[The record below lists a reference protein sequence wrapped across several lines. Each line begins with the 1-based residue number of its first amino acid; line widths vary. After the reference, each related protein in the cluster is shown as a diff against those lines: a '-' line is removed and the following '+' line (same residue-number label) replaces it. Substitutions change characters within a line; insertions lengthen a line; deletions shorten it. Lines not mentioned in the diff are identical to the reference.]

1 MINDNDEM
9 KQNET
14 KPNYHEAS
22 IKLSSYSK
30 DGRKNSDTNDNDNMI
45 VDNNTTK

>member
-9 KQNET
+9 KRNET
-14 KPNYHEAS
+14 KPNNHEAS

-30 DGRKNSDTNDNDNMI
+30 DGWKNSDTITMKMTMI
-45 VDNNTTK
+45 TC